1 MATPLDCS
9 RLIQEHRERLLRW
22 IEPSPAPLL
31 RRLWDGGL
39 LSQLEYF
46 SLLETS
52 PKTNQVIALLDR
64 VSGKLEDSQKF
75 LEELKELN
83 EVYCPELQQWLQE
96 HCPEEEK
103 RDVPLIQTEP
113 FPRPSK
119 RSFLKFWKSKKYKL
133 PTTSEEQG
141 NSPAFRRGV
150 SRQLRAALQSHRRSL
165 LTRTEKLC
173 TNVDDTE
180 SCGHI
185 EIRYTDLL
193 LSDNPCS
200 VSASHDYL
208 GLASRRARLYSFHG
222 PRRLALSQLVS
233 ALPEGS
239 TPPLRVMLSG
249 AAGIGKSV
257 AAQKILHDWALGA
270 AFQSCLCILDFSF
283 RELSLVKTPLSLEDL
298 IRNKH
303 AHLSGVLP
311 ELLDR
316 PGEVLVIL
324 DGLDEFRHSLESKNS
339 CVRSDQSAHI
349 KDLVYGL
356 LYRTLLPESTIVV
369 TSRPSASLPEDLFDR
384 HVVILGFQEDHAKE
398 YFFRFFRDPKRASAV
413 FGYISAHDNLAS
425 LIFIPLYCFILCT
438 ALGEFFS
445 CVGAKEASPPS
456 TITEVYRQYL
466 CTILRLRKP
475 PSGTPNDALGS
486 TKDLVLQLGKFAYAA
501 TLRNQAIFYGDELQ
515 SFGFDPQNLPGTFL
529 NRIFFKEDQ
538 VYGFFHLTIQEF
550 LAALYAVIIL
560 EPSAQELTTCL
571 DLWWEGSADGDG
583 GADRHLSLP
592 VGSTDGLLGYTRE
605 FLSGPQQWDHLQ
617 MFSRFFMGLLTS
629 RIEGRLKELAG
640 GLTGDPLIPLGDWLG
655 RKVQYESDRK
665 LLSLL
670 HCLAELRQ
678 DAVTQRAAAKLDEV
692 DLFKVTLNPADCAA
706 LAYVLGCSEKKI
718 LRNFNISYS
727 NLGIRG
733 LRRLQGLLHRC
744 ETLQLRYNSLDQ
756 EAAAIEAGILRS
768 PQCRVKRLLFCGNC
782 LGSDGVRSLWDALQ
796 HNATLEELYLD
807 ITGIT
812 DSGLDNI
819 LDSLTSNTTLRLLT
833 IVGNRLSKAG
843 REVLSELRR
852 RKPELKIISSFLSD
866 MGLLQAYLDWV
877 EEIKADPEQ
886 MESVKNAD
894 ALRSVLEV
902 LVDTD
907 DPGARQEAREKAAK
921 LKAQI
926 TALLLR
932 ENKTE
937 ENGTLAPSDL

>member
-1 MATPLDCS
+1 MAAPLDCS
-9 RLIQEHRERLLRW
+9 RLIQEHRAQLLHW

-31 RRLWDGGL
+31 RRLWDCGL
-39 LSQLEYF
+39 LTQPEYF

-52 PKTNQVIALLDR
+52 PRTNQVIALLDN
-64 VSGKLEDSQKF
+64 VSGKSEHSRRF
-75 LEELKELN
+75 LEALRELS
-83 EVYCPELQQWLQE
+83 EVYCAELQQWLQE
-96 HCPEEEK
+96 HYPEEEK
-103 RDVPLIQTEP
+103 VGIHLTQPDPS
-113 FPRPSK
+113 PRPSK
-119 RSFLKFWKSKKYKL
+119 RSLLKFWKAKKYKF
-133 PTTSEEQG
+133 PTSSSENEEQV
-141 NSPAFRRGV
+141 NRLSFRRGL
-150 SRQLRAALQSHRRSL
+150 SRQVRAALQSHRRSL

-193 LSDNPCS
+193 LSDNPRS

-208 GLASRRARLYSFHG
+208 GLASRRARLYSFHA
-222 PRRLALSQLVS
+222 PRRMALSQLVS
-233 ALPEGS
+233 PIPEGS

-270 AFQSCLCILDFSF
+270 AFQSFLCILDFSF
-283 RELSLVKTPLSLEDL
+283 RELSLVTTPMSLEDL

-311 ELLDR
+311 EVLDR
-316 PGEVLVIL
+316 PGEILVIL
-324 DGLDEFRHSLESKNS
+324 DGLDEFRPPLKSKSS
-339 CVRSDQSAHI
+339 CTCSDQPVHI

-356 LYRTLLPESTIVV
+356 LYRTLLPEATIVV
-369 TSRPSASLPEDLFDR
+369 TSRPSANLPEDTFDR
-384 HVVILGFQEDHAKE
+384 HVVILGFQEDHTKE
-398 YFFRFFRDPKRASAV
+398 YFFRFFRDPERAAAV
-413 FGYISAHDNLAS
+413 YGYISGHDSLVS

-438 ALGEFFS
+438 ALGEFFP
-445 CVGAKEASPPS
+445 CAGVKEASPPS

-466 CTILRLRKP
+466 CTILRLHKP
-475 PSGTPNDALGS
+475 PSARPNGALES
-486 TKDLVLQLGKFAYAA
+486 TKDLALQLGKLAYAA

-515 SFGFDPQNLPGTFL
+515 SFGFDPLNLPGTFL

-550 LAALYAVIIL
+550 LAALYAVITL
-560 EPSAQELTTCL
+560 DPNAQELMTCL
-571 DLWWEGSADGDG
+571 DLWWEGSDQEEG
-583 GADRHLSLP
+583 G
-592 VGSTDGLLGYTRE
+592 VGRDLLLANGPADGLLGYTRK

-629 RIEGRLKELAG
+629 RMEGKLKGMAG
-640 GLTGDPLIPLGDWLG
+640 GLTGDPLIPLADWLG

-678 DAVTQRAAAKLDEV
+678 EEVTRRAAAKLDEV

-706 LAYVLGCSEKKI
+706 LAYVLGCSEKKQ
-718 LRNFNISYS
+718 LRNLNISYS

-744 ETLQLRYNSLDQ
+744 QTLQLRYNSLDQ
-756 EAAAIEAGILRS
+756 EAAVIEAAILRS
-768 PQCRVKRLLFCGNC
+768 PQCQVKRLLFCGNC
-782 LGSDGVRSLWDALQ
+782 LGSEGVRRLWDALQ

-819 LDSLTSNTTLRLLT
+819 LDSLTGNTTLRLLT
-833 IVGNRLSKAG
+833 IVGNRLSDAG
-843 REVLSELRR
+843 REILSELRR

-877 EEIKADPEQ
+877 EEIKVDPEQ

-902 LVDTD
+902 LVETD
-907 DPGARQEAREKAAK
+907 DPGASREACERATQ
-921 LKAQI
+921 LKTQI
-926 TALLLR
+926 TALLAR
-932 ENKTE
+932 EDKTRG
-937 ENGTLAPSDL
+937 NGTL